1 VIARED
7 ETTSPV
13 ILEDSRKSIYLLRL
27 TDFTVI
33 LSKGVMR
40 FNITREEQRSI
51 IGRLLRDHLADTSSE
66 EIGTHDEVSDESRK
80 N

>member
-1 VIARED
+1 MIALED
-7 ETTSPV
+7 ETTNPV
-13 ILEDSRKSIYLLRL
+13 ILEASEKSIYLLRL
-27 TDFTVI
+27 TYFTVI

-40 FNITREEQRSI
+40 FNTTRGEQRSI
-51 IGRLLRDHLADTSSE
+51 IGRLLRGQMADTSSE